1 MARRPPG
8 PPTDQGEKAM
18 SLYRIKA
25 LLRKE
30 IRQALR
36 DRRMRMIIFVSPL
49 IQLFLFGYAVNTD
62 VREIRTVVC
71 DRSNTSISR
80 GLTDAFQAS
89 GYFRV
94 VKRMHDPREAEP
106 LIDRGKAQV
115 ILVIPEDFS
124 RDLRKGRT
132 ADLQLIVE
140 GTDSIVASNAV
151 SYGRMIIAAHLQ
163 KFAQPLPT
171 INMVTQ
177 TSGRLPQV
185 KPEVR
190 VWFNPDLKS
199 RNYFVPGVI
208 ALLLTMVSLILTS
221 FSIVREWEIGTMEQL
236 IVTPLRPTEL
246 IVGKTLPFF
255 LVGMIDLTLIFL
267 VGTLWFQ
274 IPFQGNIL
282 LLAFS
287 AVLYLI
293 NALSVGILI
302 STISRTQ
309 QQSLMGVIFFFMPAM
324 LLSGFVFPIYNIPL
338 VLRWIAYINPL
349 TYFLIIV
356 RGIFLKGVGITIL
369 WPQLVFLAV
378 TGPILLGISI
388 KRFYKQLD

>member
-1 MARRPPG
+1 MN
-8 PPTDQGEKAM
+8 
-18 SLYRIKA
+18 LHRIKA
-25 LLRKE
+25 LLHKE
-30 IRQALR
+30 IKQALR
-36 DRRMRMIIFVSPL
+36 DKRMRMIIFISPL

-62 VREIRTVVC
+62 VREISTVVC
-71 DRSNTSISR
+71 DQSNTSISR
-80 GLTDAFQAS
+80 GMTDAFQSS
-89 GYFRV
+89 GYFQIVQRV
-94 VKRMHDPREAEP
+94 RDTREAEP

-124 RDLRKGRT
+124 RALRRGQP
-132 ADLQLIVE
+132 ADVQLIVE
-140 GTDSIVASNAV
+140 GTDSIVASNAA
-151 SYGRMIIAAHLQ
+151 SYGNMIIAAHLQ
-163 KFAQPLPT
+163 KFAQSLPT
-171 INMVTQ
+171 INTVTQ
-177 TSGRLPQV
+177 TSRRLPQV
-185 KPEVR
+185 NPVVR
-190 VWFNPDLKS
+190 VWFNADLKS
-199 RNYFVPGVI
+199 RNFFIPGVI
-208 ALLLTMVSLILTS
+208 ALLLTLVSLILTS

-274 IPFQGNIL
+274 IPFRGNIV

-287 AVLYLI
+287 AFLYLI
-293 NALSVGILI
+293 NALSVGIFI

-309 QQSLMGVIFFFMPAM
+309 QQALMGVIFFFMPAM

-349 TYFLIIV
+349 TYFLVIV

-369 WPQLVFLAV
+369 WPQLLFLAV
-378 TGPILLGISI
+378 TGPILLEISI

>member
-1 MARRPPG
+1 
-8 PPTDQGEKAM
+8 
-18 SLYRIKA
+18 
-25 LLRKE
+25 
-30 IRQALR
+30 
-36 DRRMRMIIFVSPL
+36 MIIFVSPL

-71 DRSNTSISR
+71 DQSYTSISR

-89 GYFRV
+89 GYFRIV
-94 VKRMHDPREAEP
+94 QRMGDPREAEP
-106 LIDRGKAQV
+106 LIDKGEAQV
-115 ILVIPEDFS
+115 ILVIPQDFS

-151 SYGRMIIAAHLQ
+151 SYGNMIIAAHLQ

-190 VWFNPDLKS
+190 VWFNADLKS
-199 RNYFVPGVI
+199 RNFFVPGVI
-208 ALLLTMVSLILTS
+208 ALLLTLVSLILTS

-274 IPFQGNIL
+274 IPFRGNIV

-309 QQSLMGVIFFFMPAM
+309 QQALMGVIFFFMPAM
-324 LLSGFVFPIYNIPL
+324 LFSGFVFPIYNIPL
-338 VLRWIAYINPL
+338 VMRWIAYINPL
-349 TYFLIIV
+349 TYFLVIV

-369 WPQLVFLAV
+369 WPQLLFLAV
-378 TGPILLGISI
+378 TGPILLEISI

>member
-1 MARRPPG
+1 MI
-8 PPTDQGEKAM
+8 
-18 SLYRIKA
+18 LHRIKA

-36 DRRMRMIIFVSPL
+36 DKKMRAIIFISPV

-71 DRSNTSISR
+71 DQSHTSISR
-80 GLTDAFQAS
+80 GLVDVFQSS
-89 GYFRV
+89 GYFRI
-94 VKRMHDPREAEP
+94 VKRARDPREAEP
-106 LIDRGKAQV
+106 LIDKGKAQV

-124 RDLRKGRT
+124 RSLRRGRP
-132 ADLQLIVE
+132 ADLQLIIE

-151 SYGRMIIAAHLQ
+151 SYGNMIIAAQIKKLA
-163 KFAQPLPT
+163 KPPPA
-171 INMVTQ
+171 INPMIKTVK
-177 TSGRLPQV
+177 RLPQV
-185 KPEVR
+185 NPVVR

-199 RNYFVPGVI
+199 RNFFVPGVI
-208 ALLLTMVSLILTS
+208 ALLLTLVSLILTS

-246 IVGKTLPFF
+246 ITGKTLPFF
-255 LVGMIDLTLIFL
+255 LLGLIDLILIFL

-274 IPFQGNIL
+274 IPFRGNLI
-282 LLAFS
+282 LLAF
-287 AVLYLI
+287 AAILYLI
-293 NALSVGILI
+293 NALSVGIFI

-309 QQSLMGVIFFFMPAM
+309 QQALMGVVFFFMPAM

-349 TYFLIIV
+349 TYFLVIV

-378 TGPILLGISI
+378 TGPILLAISI
-388 KRFYKQLD
+388 KRFYRQLD

>member
-1 MARRPPG
+1 
-8 PPTDQGEKAM
+8 M
-18 SLYRIKA
+18 SLHRIKA

-36 DRRMRMIIFVSPL
+36 DKKMRAIIFISPV
-49 IQLFLFGYAVNTD
+49 IQLLLFGYAVNTD

-71 DRSNTSISR
+71 DQSHTSISR
-80 GLTDAFQAS
+80 GLVDAFQSS
-89 GYFRV
+89 GYFRIV
-94 VKRMHDPREAEP
+94 QRARDPREAEP

-124 RDLRKGRT
+124 RSLHRGHP
-132 ADLQLIVE
+132 ADLQLIIE

-151 SYGRMIIAAHLQ
+151 SYGNMIIAAHLQ
-163 KFAQPLPT
+163 KLAKPLPT
-171 INMVTQ
+171 INTITQ
-177 TSGRLPQV
+177 TSRRLPQV
-185 KPEVR
+185 KPVVR

-199 RNYFVPGVI
+199 RNFFVPGVI
-208 ALLLTMVSLILTS
+208 ALLLTLVSLILTS

-246 IVGKTLPFF
+246 ITGKTLPFF
-255 LVGMIDLTLIFL
+255 LLGLIDLILIFL

-274 IPFQGNIL
+274 IPFRGNL
-282 LLAFS
+282 VLLAFS

-293 NALSVGILI
+293 NALSVGIFI

-309 QQSLMGVIFFFMPAM
+309 QQALMGVVFFFMPAM

-349 TYFLIIV
+349 TYFLIVV

-378 TGPILLGISI
+378 TGPILLAISI
-388 KRFYKQLD
+388 KRFYRQLD

>member
-1 MARRPPG
+1 
-8 PPTDQGEKAM
+8 
-18 SLYRIKA
+18 
-25 LLRKE
+25 
-30 IRQALR
+30 
-36 DRRMRMIIFVSPL
+36 MRMIIFISPL
-49 IQLFLFGYAVNTD
+49 VQLFLFGYAVNTD

-71 DRSNTSISR
+71 DQSNTSISR
-80 GLTDAFQAS
+80 GLTDVFQAS
-89 GYFRV
+89 GYFRIV
-94 VKRMHDPREAEP
+94 QRVRDPREAEP

-115 ILVIPEDFS
+115 ILVIPKDFA
-124 RDLRKGRT
+124 RALRKGRT
-132 ADLQLIVE
+132 ADVQLIVE

-151 SYGRMIIAAHLQ
+151 SYGNMIIAAHLQ

-171 INMVTQ
+171 INTVTQ

-185 KPEVR
+185 TPVVR
-190 VWFNPDLKS
+190 VWFNPDLMS

-208 ALLLTMVSLILTS
+208 ALLLTLVSLILTS

-274 IPFQGNIL
+274 IPFRGNIV

-293 NALSVGILI
+293 NALSVGIFI

-309 QQSLMGVIFFFMPAM
+309 QQALMGVIFFFMPAM

-349 TYFLIIV
+349 TYFLVIV

-369 WPQLVFLAV
+369 WPQLLFLAV
-378 TGPILLGISI
+378 TGPILLEISI

>member
-1 MARRPPG
+1 MR
-8 PPTDQGEKAM
+8 
-18 SLYRIKA
+18 LHRIKA

-30 IRQALR
+30 IKQALR
-36 DRRMRMIIFVSPL
+36 DRRMRMVIFVSPL

-89 GYFRV
+89 GYFRIV
-94 VKRMHDPREAEP
+94 QRMGDPREAEP
-106 LIDRGKAQV
+106 LIDRGEVQV
-115 ILVIPEDFS
+115 ILVIPQDFS

-151 SYGRMIIAAHLQ
+151 SYGNMIIADHLQ

-177 TSGRLPQV
+177 TSERLPQV

-293 NALSVGILI
+293 NALSLGILI

-309 QQSLMGVIFFFMPAM
+309 QQALMGVIFFFMPAM
-324 LLSGFVFPIYNIPL
+324 LFSGFVFPIYNIPL
-338 VLRWIAYINPL
+338 VMRWIAYINPL

-356 RGIFLKGVGITIL
+356 RGIFLKGIGITVL

-388 KRFYKQLD
+388 KRFYRQLD

>member
-1 MARRPPG
+1 MI
-8 PPTDQGEKAM
+8 
-18 SLYRIKA
+18 LHRIKA

-36 DRRMRMIIFVSPL
+36 DKKMRAIIFISPM

-71 DRSNTSISR
+71 DQSNTSISR
-80 GLTDAFQAS
+80 GLTDAFQSS
-89 GYFRV
+89 GYFKIVLRA
-94 VKRMHDPREAEP
+94 HDPRDAEP
-106 LIDRGKAQV
+106 LIDKGKAQV

-124 RDLRKGRT
+124 RFLRRGRP
-132 ADLQLIVE
+132 ADLQLIIE

-151 SYGRMIIAAHLQ
+151 SYGNMIIAAHLQ
-163 KFAQPLPT
+163 KLAKPSPA
-171 INMVTQ
+171 INPVIKTVK
-177 TSGRLPQV
+177 RLPQV
-185 KPEVR
+185 KPVVR

-199 RNYFVPGVI
+199 RNFFVPGVI
-208 ALLLTMVSLILTS
+208 ALLLTLVSLILTS

-246 IVGKTLPFF
+246 ITGKTLPFF
-255 LVGMIDLTLIFL
+255 LLGLIDLILIFL

-274 IPFQGNIL
+274 IPFRGNL
-282 LLAFS
+282 VLLAFS

-293 NALSVGILI
+293 NALSVGIFI

-309 QQSLMGVIFFFMPAM
+309 QQALMGVIFFFMPAM

-349 TYFLIIV
+349 TYFLVIV

-378 TGPILLGISI
+378 TGPILLAISI
-388 KRFYKQLD
+388 KRFYRQLD

>member
-1 MARRPPG
+1 
-8 PPTDQGEKAM
+8 M

-309 QQSLMGVIFFFMPAM
+309 QQALMGVIFFFMPAM
-324 LLSGFVFPIYNIPL
+324 LFSGFVFPIYNIPF
-338 VLRWIAYINPL
+338 VMRWIAYINPL

-356 RGIFLKGVGITIL
+356 RGIFLKGIGITVL

-378 TGPILLGISI
+378 TGPILLAISI

>member
-1 MARRPPG
+1 MR
-8 PPTDQGEKAM
+8 
-18 SLYRIKA
+18 LHRIKA

-30 IRQALR
+30 IKQALR

-106 LIDRGKAQV
+106 LIDKGEAQV
-115 ILVIPEDFS
+115 ILVIPQDFS

-151 SYGRMIIAAHLQ
+151 SYGNMIIAAHLQ

-199 RNYFVPGVI
+199 RNY
-208 ALLLTMVSLILTS
+208 
-221 FSIVREWEIGTMEQL
+221 
-236 IVTPLRPTEL
+236 
-246 IVGKTLPFF
+246 
-255 LVGMIDLTLIFL
+255 
-267 VGTLWFQ
+267 
-274 IPFQGNIL
+274 
-282 LLAFS
+282 
-287 AVLYLI
+287 
-293 NALSVGILI
+293 
-302 STISRTQ
+302 
-309 QQSLMGVIFFFMPAM
+309 
-324 LLSGFVFPIYNIPL
+324 
-338 VLRWIAYINPL
+338 
-349 TYFLIIV
+349 
-356 RGIFLKGVGITIL
+356 
-369 WPQLVFLAV
+369 
-378 TGPILLGISI
+378 LG
-388 KRFYKQLD
+388 R

>member
-1 MARRPPG
+1 
-8 PPTDQGEKAM
+8 M
-18 SLYRIKA
+18 SLHRIKA

-30 IRQALR
+30 IKQALR
-36 DRRMRMIIFVSPL
+36 DKKMRVIIFISPL
-49 IQLFLFGYAVNTD
+49 IQLLLFGYAVNTD

-80 GLTDAFQAS
+80 RLTDAFQSS
-89 GYFRV
+89 GYFRI
-94 VKRMHDPREAEP
+94 VKRAHDPREAEP
-106 LIDRGKAQV
+106 LIDKGKAQV

-124 RDLRKGRT
+124 RNLRRGRP
-132 ADLQLIVE
+132 ADLQMIVE

-151 SYGRMIIAAHLQ
+151 SYGNMIIAAHLQ
-163 KFAQPLPT
+163 KFAQPPPT
-171 INMVTQ
+171 NPAIKTVK
-177 TSGRLPQV
+177 RLPQV
-185 KPEVR
+185 KPVVR

-199 RNYFVPGVI
+199 RNFFVPGVI
-208 ALLLTMVSLILTS
+208 ALLLTLVSLILTS

-255 LVGMIDLTLIFL
+255 LVGLIDLVLIFL
-267 VGTLWFQ
+267 VGTLWYQ
-274 IPFQGNIL
+274 IPFRGNIL
-282 LLAFS
+282 LLAFA

-293 NALSVGILI
+293 NALSIGIFI

-309 QQSLMGVIFFFMPAM
+309 QQALMGVIFFFMPAM

-338 VLRWIAYINPL
+338 VMRWIAYINPL
-349 TYFLIIV
+349 TYFLVIV
-356 RGIFLKGVGITIL
+356 RGIFLKGVGITVL
-369 WPQLVFLAV
+369 WPQLLFLAV

-388 KRFYKQLD
+388 KRFHQKLG

>member
-1 MARRPPG
+1 
-8 PPTDQGEKAM
+8 M

-236 IVTPLRPTEL
+236 VVTPLRPTEL

-255 LVGMIDLTLIFL
+255 LVGMIDLTLIFV

-378 TGPILLGISI
+378 NGPILLAISI